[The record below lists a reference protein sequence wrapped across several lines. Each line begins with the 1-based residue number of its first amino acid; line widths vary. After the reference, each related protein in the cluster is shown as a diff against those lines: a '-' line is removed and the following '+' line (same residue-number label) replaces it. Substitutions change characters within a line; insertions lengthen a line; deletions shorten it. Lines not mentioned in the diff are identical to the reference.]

1 MDQLPRLCRICDRRF
16 TTEQVKVLLQ
26 GYCQGMLGRQEI
38 QEMLGIARTRF
49 FTLLKGYQDPEG
61 STLSCKSATRPRL
74 SAAAEA
80 GIKRELLREKE
91 IVKDRHLPISGYNYS
106 ALRDRLKKRG
116 SEVSVTT
123 TIRRARRLVCYKP
136 RRKRKAHDRQ
146 VASATTPH
154 TDGARLRIRS
164 SQNASSACVPW
175 SHEARVPCPTSITGN
190 LGRPLVR
197 QDSISPSTVGYSVL
211 TDLERR
217 LNLKP
222 HSEREAARAPPLGDP
237 GR

>member
-1 MDQLPRLCRICDRRF
+1 MDQLHRRF

-38 QEMLGIARTRF
+38 QEMLGTASTRF
-49 FTLLKGYQDPEG
+49 FALLKGYQDPEAF
-61 STLSCKSATRPRL
+61 TLSHKRATRPRL

-80 GIKRELLREKE
+80 EIERDLLREKE
-91 IVKDRHLPISGYNYS
+91 IVQDRRLPISGHNYS
-106 ALRDRLKKRG
+106 ALRDHLKKKG
-116 SEVSVTT
+116 IEVSVTT
-123 TIRRARRLVCYKP
+123 IIRRARRLVCYKP
-136 RRKRKAHDRQ
+136 RRKRKARDRQ

-154 TDGARLRIRS
+154 TGGARLRIRS

-175 SHEARVPCPTSITGN
+175 CHEARVPCPTFITGN

-197 QDSISPSTVGYSVL
+197 QDSTSPSTVGYSVL

-217 LNLKP
+217 FNLKP